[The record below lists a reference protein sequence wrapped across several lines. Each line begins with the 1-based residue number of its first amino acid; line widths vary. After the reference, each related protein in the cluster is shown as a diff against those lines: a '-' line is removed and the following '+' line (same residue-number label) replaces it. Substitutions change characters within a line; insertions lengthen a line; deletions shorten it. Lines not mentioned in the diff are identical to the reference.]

1 MNKNKKSGFTLIELL
16 AVIIILGILLV
27 IAVPSVTSYISGSRK
42 SAYVNTAKE
51 LIGDARNFV
60 NQGNVKMY
68 DTDTTYF
75 IDYRCIKTETGT
87 AKSPYGDF
95 VLAYV
100 GVTYDGSGYKYY
112 WTSVDETG
120 HGIKELQ
127 NFEEISEDSI
137 MTDVK
142 ESDIAIS
149 KKLEDNSKYIVI
161 NENCEAGSPKNSEV
175 EACVADNP
183 RLSIARGYWP
193 SVIPEGDIVTIE
205 GTVTGLGSG
214 CESFIVWQYTE
225 DNTTWIEI
233 DPDTNPDY
241 YVTNN
246 YRTLN
251 IVSRAETLNRGYRA
265 TLYYR

>member
-42 SAYVNTAKE
+42 SAYVNTARE

-127 NFEEISEDSI
+127 NFEE
-137 MTDVK
+137 
-142 ESDIAIS
+142 
-149 KKLEDNSKYIVI
+149 
-161 NENCEAGSPKNSEV
+161 
-175 EACVADNP
+175 NP
-183 RLSIARGYWP
+183 RLTIAKGYWP